1 MKIAIKKLT
10 KTAIIPQYAHPGDS
24 GFDLHS
30 DDCEFV
36 TLYPRRR
43 RLIKTGLSIAV
54 PDGLELQIR
63 SRSGLANKN
72 GVFVLNSPGTVDAG
86 YRGEI
91 GVILFNAGD
100 ETVVIKKGDRIAQGV
115 IAPVIH
121 AELIEVDDLDETN
134 RGIGGFGST
143 GV

>member
-30 DDCEFV
+30 DDCELV
-36 TLYPRRR
+36 TLYPRWRI
-43 RLIKTGLSIAV
+43 LIKTGLSIAV
-54 PDGLELQIR
+54 PEGYELQIR

-91 GVILFNAGD
+91 GIILFNAGD
-100 ETVVIKKGDRIAQGV
+100 ETVIIKKGDRIAQGV
-115 IAPVIH
+115 IAPIIR

-134 RGIGGFGST
+134 RSKDGFGST
-143 GV
+143 GI